1 MKRYVP
7 ECEDGTLFLVAE
19 DDRVEI
25 GTVDHIVAAVG
36 GERYSITYDQKQ
48 RTQPWLDTDDGE
60 FGIDVRE
67 TVTTMYHTEATVS
80 KLREYD
86 MGTERY
92 GMPTRTVKFADEF
105 VDILEQQGST

>member
-7 ECEDGTLFLVAE
+7 ECEDGTLFLVTD
-19 DDRVEI
+19 DDRVKI
-25 GTVDHIVAAVG
+25 GTVDDIVAAVS
-36 GERYSITYDQKQ
+36 GETYAITYDQKQ
-48 RTQPWLDTDDGE
+48 RTQPWLDTNDGKV
-60 FGIDVRE
+60 GIDVRE
-67 TVTTMYHTEATVS
+67 TVTTMYHTESTVS

-92 GMPTRTVKFADEF
+92 GIPTRTVKFADEF